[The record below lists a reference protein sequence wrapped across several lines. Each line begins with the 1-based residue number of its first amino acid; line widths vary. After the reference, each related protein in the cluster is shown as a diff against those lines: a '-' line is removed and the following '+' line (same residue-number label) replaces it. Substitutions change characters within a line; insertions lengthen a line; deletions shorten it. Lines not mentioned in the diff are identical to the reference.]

1 MFKNASLARVIGPG
15 VSVGTLE
22 NCAAAAL
29 FAPTASTQAMS
40 IGFVPPRAEHGA
52 LVEAVAGQLILAVQI
67 ETRTVPAATVDKHMR
82 AWCDRIEQETG
93 RKPGKKQRRELKEQ
107 AVQELMPH
115 AFPKTS
121 RTLVWIDPV
130 TGLLVVDSSSTGKTD
145 AVLGLLASALE
156 ITLAPVNLQIAPASM
171 MATWLGSRQGLGQF
185 DIGNECELQAL
196 DGEKTMVRYTRAN
209 LDSDDVR
216 GHLGSGKA
224 VKMLGLE
231 WQGKVSFT
239 LTDQMVLRKIDLHG
253 VQSAVDAGSDGFDA
267 DVAIF
272 CGTMREVLADLI
284 VALGGEVNP

>member
-1 MFKNASLARVIGPG
+1 MFKNASLARVMGLLPMR
-15 VSVGTLE
+15 LE
-22 NCAAAAL
+22 GLAGMAP
-29 FAPTASTQAMS
+29 FAPTTSTQAMS

-253 VQSAVDAGSDGFDA
+253 VQSAVDADSDGFDA

-272 CGTMREVLADLI
+272 TGTMRGVLADLI
-284 VALGGEVNP
+284 VALGGEQAI

>member
-1 MFKNASLARVIGPG
+1 MFKNASLARVMGPLPSSDALT
-15 VSVGTLE
+15 V
-22 NCAAAAL
+22 AAARAV

-67 ETRTVPAATVDKHMR
+67 ETRTVPAPVVDKHMR
-82 AWCDRIEQETG
+82 AWCERIEQETG
-93 RKPGKKQRRELKEQ
+93 RKPGKKQRRDLKEQ

-121 RTLVWIDPV
+121 RTLVWIDPI

-145 AVLGLLASALE
+145 AVLGLIAQALE
-156 ITLAPVNLQIAPASM
+156 ITLAPVNLQIAPAAM
-171 MATWLGSRQGLGQF
+171 MATWLGSQQGLGQF

-196 DGEKTMVRYTRAN
+196 DGEKTTVRYTRAN

-231 WQGKVSFT
+231 WKGRVSFT
-239 LTDQMVLRKIDLHG
+239 LTDQMVLRKIALTDI
-253 VQSAVDAGSDGFDA
+253 VTNSAPDGDGFDA

-272 CGTMREVLADLI
+272 TGTMREVLSDLI
-284 VALGGEVNP
+284 VALGGEVQP

>member
-1 MFKNASLARVIGPG
+1 
-15 VSVGTLE
+15 
-22 NCAAAAL
+22 
-29 FAPTASTQAMS
+29 MS

-82 AWCDRIEQETG
+82 AWCERIEQETS

-115 AFPKTS
+115 AFPKTA

-130 TGLLVVDSSSTGKTD
+130 TGLLAVDSSSTGKTD

-156 ITLAPVNLQIAPASM
+156 ITLAPVATVRSPGLVMAQTLLSGAGLPAFEV
-171 MATWLGSRQGLGQF
+171 G
-185 DIGNECELQAL
+185 DECELQSP
-196 DGEKTMVRYTRAN
+196 DGEKTTVCYTSAN
-209 LDSDDVR
+209 RDTDDVR
-216 GHLGSGKA
+216 AHVAEGK
-224 VKMLGLE
+224 VVRRLGLVSRS
-231 WQGKVSFT
+231 GGTSFT
-239 LTDQMVLRKIDLHG
+239 LTDQMVLRKIALL
-253 VQSAVDAGSDGFDA
+253 AVDADTGADGFDA

-284 VALGGEVNP
+284 VALGGEVQP